1 MGGLVC
7 VNAGGGSGACKWQ
20 FKVCGTHPPGQC
32 FTKYTVGRRG
42 VKRHAAMFT
51 YISRDTARVV
61 LFMNSKYS
69 TLFPVYK
76 WQKTMCK
83 VIVYKQKSKLTQ

>member
-1 MGGLVC
+1 
-7 VNAGGGSGACKWQ
+7 
-20 FKVCGTHPPGQC
+20 
-32 FTKYTVGRRG
+32 
-42 VKRHAAMFT
+42 MFT

-83 VIVYKQKSKLTQ
+83 VLVYKQKSKLTQ

>member
-1 MGGLVC
+1 M
-7 VNAGGGSGACKWQ
+7 CK
-20 FKVCGTHPPGQC
+20 C
-32 FTKYTVGRRG
+32 RRG
-42 VKRHAAMFT
+42 GVVLVSGSTQWDTSSWPVFHKIYCWQKRRHAAMFT

-83 VIVYKQKSKLTQ
+83 VLVYKQKSKLTQ